1 MPRLCFLF
9 SLISHLLFHYPS
21 EFSLYY
27 PFCWP
32 EMNHEHF
39 LLLLERSTM
48 NIQTGVKMMVHLNKA
63 ATVDIY
69 EEEARTAQY
78 LQYSTV
84 QPSTCSVSVPM
95 SGPGRPPTSGASVG
109 PCPGCVTP
117 VPCHATAGL
126 ICHCFVTGFRLSR
139 VSPPPPSVCSKYR
152 SVAPHPAQ
160 EITFYISPP

>member
-48 NIQTGVKMMVHLNKA
+48 NIQTGVKMMVRLNKA
-63 ATVDIY
+63 ATVDT
-69 EEEARTAQY
+69 RY
-78 LQYSTV
+78 LRGGTLHV

-95 SGPGRPPTSGASVG
+95 SGPGRPPTSGGGLATASVG

-126 ICHCFVTGFRLSR
+126 ICHCFVTVFRLSR
-139 VSPPPPSVCSKYR
+139 LSPPWSAVNIGVWRRTQLRK
-152 SVAPHPAQ
+152 
-160 EITFYISPP
+160 